1 MKKMKMLLEAVIV
14 ITVVT
19 ALIMPGS
26 AVVTNES
33 ETTTNKIIDTVKEY
47 RKVLPIE
54 GSSRGD
60 GLRCPRSRS
69 RKRRSSRALDWLDV
83 PGTRLFPS
91 AVKNPPWRSCSRSNP
106 FRRTGSCRDRA
117 SRAERSVL
125 DVFWRNVSPSSRLT
139 G

>member
-60 GLRCPRSRS
+60 DILIPSGEGENRIELKNGLSLVDIVS
-69 RKRRSSRALDWLDV
+69 ILISLGALSFLIMTNIKSKEWH
-83 PGTRLFPS
+83 
-91 AVKNPPWRSCSRSNP
+91 
-106 FRRTGSCRDRA
+106 
-117 SRAERSVL
+117 
-125 DVFWRNVSPSSRLT
+125 
-139 G
+139 